1 MTDDPRSHQY
11 NDADWEYEVDSV
23 QRGGVTGQTKARR
36 HGKVT
41 TPEPT
46 DGNKPN
52 DKHSQSDDSE
62 RGSDEYGIPVQFK
75 D

>member
-11 NDADWEYEVDSV
+11 NDADWEYGIDSA
-23 QRGGVTGQTKARR
+23 QREGTTGQTLNRR
-36 HGKVT
+36 WGKVS

-46 DGNKPN
+46 DGNSPN
-52 DKHSQSDDSE
+52 NQHKESGED
-62 RGSDEYGIPVQFK
+62 GSDSFGIPVQFK

>member
-11 NDADWEYEVDSV
+11 NNADWEYEIDSV

-36 HGKVT
+36 HGEVSYQ
-41 TPEPT
+41 EPS
-46 DGNKPN
+46 DGRNPN
-52 DKHSQSDDSE
+52 DDHSEKGED
-62 RGSDEYGIPVQFK
+62 GSDSFGIPVQFK